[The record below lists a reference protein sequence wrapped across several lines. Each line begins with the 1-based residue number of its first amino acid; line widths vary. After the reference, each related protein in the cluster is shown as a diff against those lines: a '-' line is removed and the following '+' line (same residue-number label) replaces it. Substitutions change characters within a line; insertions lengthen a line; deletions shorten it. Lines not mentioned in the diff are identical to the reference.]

1 MKILIIED
9 EVLIAEILKDYLLSF
24 GYTKIEMAHDKQSG
38 LQLLETFK
46 PQLVLLDIRMEN
58 EKDGLE
64 IGKWI
69 NLKYQ
74 TPFIY
79 LTAHSD
85 NMLIREIM
93 QTQPAGYIN
102 KPIKKVD
109 LLTNILRITQSGLIL
124 DEGVANVLSKSDKE
138 LILELQTYL
147 QKNIYNKFEGLE
159 FLSDKFGVSVSK
171 LKTNFKLLCGKPL
184 YQYFV
189 ELQMKEALQLLKRDK
204 LKVKELA
211 AKFGYESQGR
221 FSEAFKKVNGIL
233 PSDI

>member
-9 EVLIAEILKDYLLSF
+9 EVMIAEILKDYLLSF
-24 GYTKIEMAHDKQSG
+24 GYTEIQMAHDKQSG

-46 PQLVLLDIRMEN
+46 PQLVLLDVRMER

-64 IGKWI
+64 IGQWI
-69 NLKYQ
+69 NQKYQ
-74 TPFIY
+74 IPFMY

-85 NMLIREIM
+85 NALMREIM
-93 QTQPAGYIN
+93 HTQPAGYIN

-109 LLTNILRITQSGLIL
+109 LMANILRIAQSGLIL
-124 DEGVANVLSKSDKE
+124 DEGMANALSKQDKE
-138 LILELQTYL
+138 IILQLHEYL
-147 QKNIYNKFEGLE
+147 QKNTHNKFEGLE

-171 LKTNFKLLCGKPL
+171 LKANFKLLFGKPL

-189 ELQMKEALQLLKRDK
+189 ELQMKEALQILKKDK

-221 FSEAFKKVNGIL
+221 FSEAFRKVNGIL